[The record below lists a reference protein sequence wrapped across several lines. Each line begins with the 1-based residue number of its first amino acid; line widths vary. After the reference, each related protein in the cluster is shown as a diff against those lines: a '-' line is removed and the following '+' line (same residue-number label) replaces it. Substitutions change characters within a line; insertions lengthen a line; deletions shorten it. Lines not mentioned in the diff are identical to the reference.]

1 MTTATIEKKET
12 AAQRRKRIQ
21 RKVEFQLNPP
31 DYLKEDFIPYIRNF
45 EFIQKEFKK
54 LPNLFEMNILGKKV
68 KVMSNGELVYAKKA
82 YAKHW
87 TLFGQFEKRFLKNTQ
102 AVQEFLSY
110 LFGTVEDNFD
120 LAFQSLQDQFIPN
133 TSNESSNFI
142 YTDKKDDNGILI
154 MSVGENEYFYQIF
167 DWHGIEETA
176 TPVYGNAYQVKN
188 DLNESLG
195 FYFEEDEE

>member
-1 MTTATIEKKET
+1 MTTATIKKKET

-21 RKVEFQLNPP
+21 RKVEFHLNPP
-31 DYLKEDFIPYIRNF
+31 DYLKENFIPYIRNF

-87 TLFGQFEKRFLKNTQ
+87 TQFEKRFLKNSP

-110 LFGTVEDNFD
+110 LFGTVEDNFE

-133 TSNESSNFI
+133 TAENSSDFI
-142 YTDKKDDNGILI
+142 YTDKKEDSGILI
-154 MSVGENEYFYQIF
+154 MSVGDNEYLYQIF
-167 DWHGIEETA
+167 DWHGIEETD
-176 TPVYGNAYQVKN
+176 TPVYGNAYQVKK

-195 FYFEEDEE
+195 FSFEEDEE